1 MNLVFDTIPIYLKGY
16 GRVEL
21 ELSDSISVD
30 TQLSLWHA
38 ELCDIHQIQCQ
49 YKWGETWDYYY
60 CGILLP
66 KLVLDD
72 IYNVAPTERKDFK
85 LALNYVLEYAA
96 KKNIKEIVPNIL
108 ALLEAEKYGE
118 EYSRE
123 LFKRL
128 IAHLLC
134 ERERNVSFRVSKK
147 DKISETDLLLWRYP
161 FEEDEEESEHIIEDK
176 NSLGEYVIV
185 MKRWAT
191 ELSEEIKKRDEEV
204 FAKLDKKLIFFLE
217 CRRKLYRKIV
227 RRLKVWNITKN
238 LLLFLLIGASLCGV
252 SVVIYLVESS
262 SLLAIVI
269 LGMYAVGTFIW
280 ASISICYDHLKAS
293 EEEMKKSLS
302 SIYCIL
308 GQVDSYGQAQL
319 SHLFSKKVTRIHWL
333 SVVMYAVTTEGDLL
347 PPFDLRPPCHRPP
360 DVYHLVTKKLPAY
373 KPSSDR
379 ICVERYIINRW
390 DFLCET
396 ITRYEMCY
404 KYSRIGEAFFEE
416 YCSFKYSM
424 V

>member
-16 GRVEL
+16 GQVEL

-38 ELCDIHQIQCQ
+38 ELCDRHQIQCQ
-49 YKWGETWDYYY
+49 YKWGETCDYYY

-85 LALNYVLEYAA
+85 LALNYVLEYASE
-96 KKNIKEIVPNIL
+96 KNIKEIIPNIL
-108 ALLEAEKYGE
+108 ALLEVEKYGE
-118 EYSRE
+118 EYSRQ
-123 LFKRL
+123 LFIRL

-134 ERERNVSFRVSKK
+134 ERERNVSFRVRKK
-147 DKISETDLLLWRYP
+147 DKISETDLSLWRYP
-161 FEEDEEESEHIIEDK
+161 FEEDEVESEHIIEDK
-176 NSLGEYVIV
+176 NSLGEYVNL
-185 MKRWAT
+185 MKQWAT
-191 ELSEEIKKRDEEV
+191 EWSEKIKKRDEEV
-204 FAKLDKKLIFFLE
+204 FAKLDKELIFFLE

-238 LLLFLLIGASLCGV
+238 LLLFLLIGAFLYGIY
-252 SVVIYLVESS
+252 VVKDLVESS
-262 SLLAIVI
+262 FLWGIVI
-269 LGMYAVGTFIW
+269 LGMYAVGAFIW
-280 ASISICYDHLKAS
+280 AIISICYDDFKAS
-293 EEEMKKSLS
+293 EEEMKERLS

-308 GQVDSYGQAQL
+308 GQVDSYGQKQL
-319 SHLFSKKVTRIHWL
+319 SHLFRKKATRIHWL
-333 SVVMYAVTTEGDLL
+333 SVVMYAVTTEDDLL
-347 PPFDLRPPCHRPP
+347 PPFDLRPPCYQTP

-373 KPSSDR
+373 QSSGDR
-379 ICVERYIINRW
+379 NCVERYIINRW
-390 DFLCET
+390 DFLCKT
-396 ITRYEMCY
+396 ITKYEMCY

-416 YCSFKYSM
+416 YCSFKYPM